1 MAYPFLERAGEIRR
15 ANDKAGSDLVRPENT
30 RIGVLVSDLHSSPS
44 RKTSDVASAYSPIA
58 AWTSLAI
65 LLLLSMISIL
75 DRQIIALM
83 VEPIK
88 RDLRLSDT
96 ELGLL
101 QGFAFALFYS
111 IASIPLGWAVDRYP
125 RKIIIYFAVT
135 TWSLSAAAC
144 GLASSF
150 WQLFFGRTM
159 VGVGEAS
166 LTPASVSLISDL
178 FPPEKVGT
186 PMGIYAAG
194 FYLGSGVALGVGGL
208 VVSLF
213 VGSVSVSF
221 PVIGDIASWQAV
233 FLVTG
238 LPGFAFAFLALLL
251 RDPRPPRRAAAHR
264 KSPVQGFGAYL
275 TGNWSVVVYSFGAFG
290 LASLVAYAMGAW
302 TPAYFA
308 RTFGWQPGEIGWVWG
323 LVVALSGA
331 AGAVMGGMLIDR
343 VNRAGVRDACLIVPA
358 GSSLIAWPLVTMGY
372 IVASPLLAILS
383 LGFGMVALGVVSA
396 GSFSTWQR
404 IAPPSLRGRVSACFV
419 LVSSLLGAG
428 TGPVVVAF
436 ITDYILRDERLL
448 GQSLAWT
455 MGLAIPA
462 MAMLLVL
469 GRSACA
475 NGIRLDFL
483 PSNMQNVASAK

>member
-1 MAYPFLERAGEIRR
+1 MPQR
-15 ANDKAGSDLVRPENT
+15 KADPA
-30 RIGVLVSDLHSSPS
+30 P
-44 RKTSDVASAYSPIA
+44 AYSPVA
-58 AWTSLAI
+58 AWGSLAI
-65 LLLLSMISIL
+65 LLLLSMLSIL

-88 RDLRLSDT
+88 RDLLLSDT

-111 IASIPLGWAVDRYP
+111 LASIPLGWAVDRYP
-125 RKIIIYFAVT
+125 RKIIVYLAVT
-135 TWSLSAAAC
+135 TWSLSAAVC

-208 VVSLF
+208 VVGLLA
-213 VGSVSVSF
+213 GSGTIPF
-221 PVIGDIASWQAV
+221 PIIGDVASWQAV

-238 LPGFAFAFLALLL
+238 LPGFFFAFLAWFL
-251 RDPRPPRRAAAHR
+251 RDARQRSRAVAAQDP
-264 KSPVQGFGAYL
+264 SAVQGFGTYVSAN
-275 TGNWSVVVYSFGAFG
+275 GSIIFYSFGAFG

-302 TPAYFA
+302 TPTYFA
-308 RTFGWQPGEIGWVWG
+308 RTFGWQPAEIGWMWG

-331 AGAVMGGMLIDR
+331 AGAVMGGMLVDR
-343 VNRAGVRDACLIVPA
+343 VNKAGVRDACLIVPA
-358 GSSLIAWPLVTMGY
+358 ISSLIAWPLVTLGY
-372 IVASPLLAILS
+372 IVAHPLLGMFF
-383 LGFGMVALGVVSA
+383 LGMGMVALGVVSA
-396 GSFSTWQR
+396 GSFATWQR

-428 TGPVVVAF
+428 TGPIVVAF
-436 ITDYILRDERLL
+436 ITDYALGDERLI

-455 MGLAIPA
+455 VGLTIPT
-462 MAMLLVL
+462 MAALLVL

-483 PSNMQNVASAK
+483 PSDMPKAAHRQ